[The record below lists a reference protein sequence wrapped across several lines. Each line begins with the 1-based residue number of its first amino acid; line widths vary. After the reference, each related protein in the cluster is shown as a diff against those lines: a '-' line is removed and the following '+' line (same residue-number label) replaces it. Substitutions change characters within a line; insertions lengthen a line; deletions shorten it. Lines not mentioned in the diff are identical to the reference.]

1 MVSNR
6 HKLQLKIKT
15 ISLLTAVLLLS
26 GQTLSIAQA
35 ANYVFGQDTV
45 AGVPTL
51 IKARGFSPNQ
61 ALNLHLVKPD
71 GVDLGMATKANQA
84 GEADTLVDGYHTT
97 KAGTYFAYASSGNFT
112 TSQVSFTVFA
122 GEIDENKSEV
132 ELSRAVVAADGQDNA
147 TISLVMKDAY
157 GNPVEGKAMK
167 LIPSKKAAIISPNV
181 AVSDKEGKASF
192 KVKSSQAGLIN
203 FTVMD
208 TTADDYLENHPEVSF
223 VNGNE
228 YLADAGGD
236 IIKIANAAGPLAG
249 FEITDLPASV
259 KPSENVTF
267 KVKAVD
273 ASKEVVQDYTGT
285 IRFSAEGT
293 DSSGVALPANYK
305 FLAED
310 LGQHQFNL
318 GLSFAKAGSY
328 KISVNDLTDKL
339 KKGEINV
346 TVSSGTS
353 TTTTSS
359 SGDKPVISAP
369 AAGTYSQAEQTVT
382 GTAKPSSSVKIMD
395 NNAELASVP
404 VGPTG
409 KFSYQTPAL
418 AEGKHSIYIVNVDAI
433 SLEVISNSDPVD
445 INIDTTPPALDDIVL
460 DPSEGIKS
468 GDVINVK
475 VYSEKNLS
483 QVALLFNYD
492 IVQLNAS
499 LDDAS
504 VYVGTIQA
512 PADPGEYKLGVLVAD
527 ELSNEKTYEEQ
538 ATVKVVANGEG
549 TIDKNPDLKPTTP
562 TDTTTTPEDTSGEV
576 RPAAGAPS
584 AVSGLVAYGSD
595 KKVTLVWDAATDD
608 KKVQNY
614 KVYYGQTVQDMTQV
628 ALTKDASTTWYI
640 PNLENRKEYFF
651 AVSAVDDEGNESSA
665 KSEIVSGIPF
675 ILEVNNALTEKPT
688 KPLDDPALH
697 EAAYNGPFPE
707 NTSKTGPELILL
719 VGASGLGS
727 SVWFSR
733 KKKK

>member
-1 MVSNR
+1 MVSNKNR
-6 HKLQLKIKT
+6 LQLKIKT
-15 ISLLTAVLLLS
+15 ISFLTAILLLS
-26 GQTLSIAQA
+26 GQMCSVALA
-35 ANYVFGQDTV
+35 ANYVFGKDTV
-45 AGVPTL
+45 AGLPTI
-51 IKARGFSPNQ
+51 IKARGFSANQ
-61 ALNLHLVKPD
+61 SLNLHLVKPD

-84 GEADTLVDGYHTT
+84 GEADVVVDGYHTT
-97 KAGTYFAYASSGNFT
+97 KAGTYFAYASSGSLT
-112 TSQVSFTVFA
+112 TSQTSFMVFA

-132 ELSRAVVAADGQDNA
+132 ELSRAVVVADGQDMS
-147 TISLVMKDAY
+147 TISIVMKDAY
-157 GNPVEGKAMK
+157 GNPVEGKALK
-167 LIPSKKAAIISPNV
+167 LIPSRKNVTITPSV
-181 AVSDKEGKASF
+181 AVSNKNGETSF
-192 KVKSSQAGLIN
+192 IVKTDQPGLIS

-208 TTADDYLENHPEVSF
+208 TTADLYLENRPEISF
-223 VNGNE
+223 VRQGE

-236 IIKIANAAGPLAG
+236 SVIKIANAAGPLAG
-249 FEITDLPASV
+249 FEITDVPASI

-285 IRFSAEGT
+285 IRFSAEGA

-318 GLSFAKAGSY
+318 GLSFAKAGNY
-328 KISVNDLTDKL
+328 KISVNDLTDKF

-353 TTTTSS
+353 TTTTGSS
-359 SGDKPVISAP
+359 ADKPQITAP
-369 AAGTYSQAEQTVT
+369 AAGTYSQSEQTIT

-395 NNAELASVP
+395 NSAELATVP

-418 AEGKHSIYIVNVDAI
+418 AEGKHSIYIVNIDTI
-433 SLEVISNSDPVD
+433 SLEVISNSDPVE
-445 INIDTTPPALDDIVL
+445 INIDTTPPALEDIVL
-460 DPSEGIKS
+460 DPSEGIKP
-468 GDVINVK
+468 GDVINIK

-492 IVQLNAS
+492 IIQLNAS

-504 VYVGTIQA
+504 VYVGTVQA

-527 ELSNEKTYEEQ
+527 ELNNEKTYEDQ
-538 ATVKVVANGEG
+538 ATVKVVAGGEG
-549 TIDKNPDLKPTTP
+549 SIDKNPDLGPVETVPDKTP
-562 TDTTTTPEDTSGEV
+562 VEPSGEV
-576 RPAAGAPS
+576 KPAAGAPS
-584 AVSGLVAYGSD
+584 TVSGLIAYGSD

-614 KVYYGQTVQDMTQV
+614 KVYYGQSLQTMTQV

-640 PNLENRKEYFF
+640 PNLENGKEYFF
-651 AVSAVDDEGNESSA
+651 AVSAVDDESNESSA

-675 ILEVNNALTEKPT
+675 VLEVNNALSEKPT

-697 EAAYNGPFPE
+697 EAAYSGPFPA
-707 NTSKTGPELILL
+707 NTSKTGPEMLLL

-727 SVWFSR
+727 SIWFSR